1 MGGPRLSPAPGTG
14 CRYFLLSSASR
25 SFRSRCSTA
34 DPRVTPRS
42 VCVTSEYEPFP
53 AAYVAAPGALG
64 ALGLLS
70 DRIGFF
76 VAGPVL
82 GLPLSFFGN
91 VLVFVTSALVI
102 GDPTAEGPGVM
113 AFTVALT
120 AVIFSGGAALQ
131 FLVARAFLAR
141 RSGSRQHQ

>member
-1 MGGPRLSPAPGTG
+1 MT
-14 CRYFLLSSASR
+14 
-25 SFRSRCSTA
+25 RSRA
-34 DPRVTPRS
+34 LV
-42 VCVTSEYEPFP
+42 

-70 DRIGFF
+70 DRIGFL
-76 VAGPVL
+76 VAGLFL

-102 GDPTAEGPGVM
+102 GDPTAEGPGVT

-131 FLVARAFLAR
+131 VLVARAFLAR
-141 RSGSRQHQ
+141 RSGARQHR